1 MYSISRSTVSSAIVR
16 KFGPEGPQGR
26 LKLKLEGI
34 AGQSFGAFGA
44 RGLILDVT
52 GEVNDYVGK
61 GLSGA
66 DIHVRPQEWR
76 ADQQVCG
83 NTTLYGATSGRLF
96 VAGAA
101 GERFA
106 VRNSGAEAVVEGLGA
121 HGCEYMTG
129 GRVVVLGSVG
139 WNLAAGM
146 SGGELFVLDA
156 DARAAQALNG
166 DLAGVGRIDAEAEA
180 RLKALIEAHA
190 AATASPLARRILS
203 DWSAFAPRFVR
214 IAPKTVL
221 AAEATDP
228 DVRLSQ
234 PA

>member
-1 MYSISRSTVSSAIVR
+1 M
-16 KFGPEGPQGR
+16 
-26 LKLKLEGI
+26 
-34 AGQSFGAFGA
+34 
-44 RGLILDVT
+44 
-52 GEVNDYVGK
+52 
-61 GLSGA
+61 
-66 DIHVRPQEWR
+66 
-76 ADQQVCG
+76 
-83 NTTLYGATSGRLF
+83 
-96 VAGAA
+96 AGAA

-156 DARAAQALNG
+156 DGRAAQALNG
-166 DLAGVGRIDAEAEA
+166 DMAGVGRIDAEAET

-190 AATASPLARRILS
+190 SATASPLAKRVLA
-203 DWSAFAPRFVR
+203 DWTKFAPRFVR
-214 IAPKTVL
+214 IAPRTVL
-221 AAEATDP
+221 AAEAAET
-228 DVRLSQ
+228 DVRLAQ

>member
-1 MYSISRSTVSSAIVR
+1 M
-16 KFGPEGPQGR
+16 
-26 LKLKLEGI
+26 
-34 AGQSFGAFGA
+34 
-44 RGLILDVT
+44 
-52 GEVNDYVGK
+52 
-61 GLSGA
+61 
-66 DIHVRPQEWR
+66 
-76 ADQQVCG
+76 
-83 NTTLYGATSGRLF
+83 
-96 VAGAA
+96 
-101 GERFA
+101 
-106 VRNSGAEAVVEGLGA
+106 VEGLGA

-146 SGGELFVLDA
+146 SGGELFVLDG
-156 DARAAQALNG
+156 DGRAAQALNG
-166 DLAGVGRIDAEAEA
+166 DLAGVGRINTEAEA

-221 AAEATDP
+221 AAEAANTG
-228 DVRLSQ
+228 VRLAQ